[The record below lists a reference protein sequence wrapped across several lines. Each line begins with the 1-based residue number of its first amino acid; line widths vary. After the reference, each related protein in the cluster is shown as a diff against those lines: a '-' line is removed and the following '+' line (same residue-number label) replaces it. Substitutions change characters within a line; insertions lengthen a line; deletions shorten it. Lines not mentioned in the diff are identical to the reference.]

1 MWQKTDEHIIS
12 QTKSGL
18 TFKELEEG
26 WGEGKL
32 QGEFTQQVAGRTGCE
47 RRPAYS
53 QVTVNKARV
62 TVPQASNL
70 VCMHF
75 KVLLYKIMLI
85 GDSCIKGAGDL
96 MV

>member
-1 MWQKTDEHIIS
+1 M
-12 QTKSGL
+12 
-18 TFKELEEG
+18 ELEESR
-26 WGEGKL
+26 GEGKL
-32 QGEFTQQVAGRTGCE
+32 QGEFTRQVAGRPGCE

-53 QVTVNKARV
+53 QVTVNQAWA
-62 TVPQASNL
+62 TVPRASNL

>member
-1 MWQKTDEHIIS
+1 M
-12 QTKSGL
+12 
-18 TFKELEEG
+18 ELEES

-32 QGEFTQQVAGRTGCE
+32 PGEFTRQVAGRTDCE

-53 QVTVNKARV
+53 QVTVNQARV

-70 VCMHF
+70 VCMYF
-75 KVLLYKIMLI
+75 KALLYKIVLI

-96 MV
+96 MVS